1 MEKTM
6 ETTREKPTQK
16 PVQKQKHRSIWIS
29 DVHLGTPACQAEAL
43 CQFLKLNEAETIYLV
58 GDIIDGW
65 RLKGSFYWPQEHT
78 NVLRRLM
85 TAAKRGSEVIYIT
98 GNHDEFLRRFVHFQ
112 LELGNIKLVNEAVHE
127 TADGRRLLVL
137 HGDLFDMVTR
147 YHKWLAD
154 LGDAGYHLLMR
165 ANKHFNRLR
174 RRVGLPY
181 WSMSAYAKHKV
192 KEAVNFVS
200 DFEDSVAYECRQ
212 RGFDGVVCGHIHYA
226 EARKIDGI
234 DYYNTG
240 DWVESCTAV
249 TEDFDGNMQVVNW
262 AEQAGLPDA
271 NIVPF
276 EKAA

>member
-1 MEKTM
+1 MEKTLK
-6 ETTREKPTQK
+6 KPM
-16 PVQKQKHRSIWIS
+16 QKQRHRAIWIS

-43 CQFLKLNEAETIYLV
+43 CQFLKFNEAETIYLV

-65 RLKGSFYWPQEHT
+65 RLKGNFYWPQEHT

-85 TAAKRGSEVIYIT
+85 TSAKRGSEVIYIT

-112 LELGNIKLVNEAVHE
+112 LELGNIKFVNEAVHE

-154 LGDAGYHLLMR
+154 LGDYGYGFLIR

-174 RRVGLPY
+174 RRMGLPY
-181 WSMSAYAKHKV
+181 WSLSAYTKHKV

-226 EARKIDGI
+226 ESRKIDEI

-240 DWVESCTAV
+240 DWVESCTAI
-249 TEDFDGNMQVVNW
+249 TEDQNGNMQVVNW
-262 AEQAGLPDA
+262 AEQSYLLDS
-271 NIVPF
+271 NIVPL